1 MVAAWT
7 FMVYMA
13 ANNSLS
19 GAAGIDLQELR
30 AVGSSDQVRV
40 LTFIK
45 QRGTGTAQYLEV
57 REGGRDE
64 VRHDVGTVDSGDPTT
79 VKEFVHWC
87 VANAPARRYALVL
100 WNHGG
105 GWVPD
110 DLDELY
116 QDVRA
121 EGHETGVTRG
131 EVNFLSKGPVGRAV
145 FTTSIKEILKLP
157 TARDRA
163 ICNDDTSGHSL
174 DTIEVEN
181 ILRDV
186 TELTGQPLALLGMD
200 ACLMSTLEVAY
211 EMRSLTEA
219 VVGSEELEPGA
230 GWKYDAIL
238 RALAGNPDMTGR
250 DLGSAVVQTYVDSYR
265 DEQGQWPVTQ
275 CAVDT
280 RGMGAFTQVLSSFQR
295 ALTAQ
300 LDRSW
305 PMVQK
310 AHARAT
316 RFMFDMVDLKSFC
329 EQLAATDVSDELK
342 GACQTVVTAHQPGGY
357 VDYVVA
363 EGHLGPTVQ
372 DCGGISVY
380 LPSPLSNISRYYA
393 DLAFAK
399 DLGWD
404 DFLGAYR
411 QALL

>member
-1 MVAAWT
+1 MDAAWT

-40 LTFIK
+40 LTFVK
-45 QRGTGTAQYLEV
+45 QRGTGAAQYLEV
-57 REGGRDE
+57 REHGQNE
-64 VRHDVGTVDSGDPTT
+64 VREDVGRVDSGDPNT
-79 VKEFVHWC
+79 VKDFVRWC

-110 DLDELY
+110 DLEQLY
-116 QDVRA
+116 QNLRT
-121 EGHETGVTRG
+121 EGDDTGVTRG
-131 EVNFLSKGPVGRAV
+131 EVNFLAKGRVGRAV
-145 FTTSIKEILKLP
+145 FTPTIEKILTLP

-174 DTIEVEN
+174 DTIEMEK

-186 TELTGQPLALLGMD
+186 TESTGQQLSLFGMD

-211 EMRSLTEA
+211 QLRGLTEA

-238 RALAGNPDMTGR
+238 KALVANPDMDGR
-250 DLGSAVVQTYVDSYR
+250 DLGATVVQTYVDSYR
-265 DEQGQWPVTQ
+265 DAPGQWPVTQ

-280 RGMGAFTQVLSSFQR
+280 RGMGAFTETLGSLARVLSADLGR
-295 ALTAQ
+295 Y
-300 LDRSW
+300 W
-305 PMVQK
+305 PMVQRG
-310 AHARAT
+310 HARAT
-316 RFMFDMVDLKSFC
+316 RFMFDLVDLKTFA
-329 EQLAATDVSDELK
+329 EQLAATDVSDDIKNACGTVLK
-342 GACQTVVTAHQPGGY
+342 AHEPGGY
-357 VDYVVA
+357 VDYIVA

-372 DCGGISVY
+372 ECGGISVY
-380 LPSPLSNISRYYA
+380 LPSPLGEVSRYYA

-399 DLGWD
+399 DLKWD
-404 DFLGAYR
+404 DFLREYQLAVR
-411 QALL
+411 